1 MRHLPSPPQLGLDPD
16 KFPAWRAHQDTGII
30 TIHEAPTKFVGIL
43 APTGFGKSAMIV
55 GHALWSGK
63 RVLIVTANRGL
74 MAQYEADFG
83 PMLAVIKGQ
92 SNYNCEIAMVTVDHA
107 PCHAGQLC
115 ELKQAGCTFFGAT
128 GAKQMAK
135 DAQLVL
141 TNYQFLFHSMK
152 EIEGIGHFDLVCY
165 DEAHQAPRELSKFLS
180 IGISRRESRDILRSS
195 PDDDWNIWAQGHL
208 SIVTRQLRTLK
219 KKKGRSPQLIQ
230 EVHQYR
236 GLRRKLATLARAH
249 TDRWVMT
256 PGRFE
261 GEMNWDCIRP
271 AGYAKFYMWKRADK
285 FLLTSASVRPHLFPA
300 LGVKAD
306 LTTWREFPSTI
317 PVERR
322 PVYYYPVIKYHAYSS
337 AEEIRYLIAVMDQII
352 ERRRDRKG
360 TINSVSYER
369 AAMFKANS
377 KFGRYMITHSNADE
391 LPGAIA
397 KFAAAKA
404 PAILVS
410 PSISEGYNFAYSAAE
425 YTIIPKVPFSDTRSP
440 IHKARAKTDRHY
452 GILETCVE
460 IRQSVGRIVRA
471 DDDQGEA
478 FILDEQFGWVYR
490 QHRRFFPADFIAA
503 VKPIQYLPAPP
514 RRLK

>member
-1 MRHLPSPPQLGLDPD
+1 
-16 KFPAWRAHQDTGII
+16 
-30 TIHEAPTKFVGIL
+30 
-43 APTGFGKSAMIV
+43 MIV

-74 MAQYEADFG
+74 MDQYYSDFG
-83 PMLAVIKGQ
+83 DLLAVIKGQ
-92 SNYNCEIAMVTVDHA
+92 SNYNCEISMVTVDHA

-115 ELKQAGCTFFGAT
+115 DFKKSGCSFFGDT
-128 GAKQMAK
+128 GAKFVAK
-135 DAQLVL
+135 NAQLVL

-152 EIEGIGHFDLVCY
+152 ELEGLGHFDIVCY

-180 IGISRRESRDILRSS
+180 IGISRRETWDLLSKSE
-195 PDDDWNIWAQGHL
+195 PGDDWNIWAQGHL
-208 SIVTRQLRTLK
+208 SIVTRQLRALK
-219 KKKGRSPQLIQ
+219 RKRGHSPQLIN
-230 EVHQYR
+230 EVNQYR

-256 PGRFE
+256 PGRFP
-261 GEMNWDCIRP
+261 GEVNWDCIRP
-271 AGYAKFYMWKRADK
+271 SGYAKFYMWKRADK
-285 FLLTSASVRPHLFPA
+285 FLLTSASVRPQLFPS
-300 LGVKAD
+300 LGVKSD
-306 LTTWREFPSTI
+306 LVTWKEFPSTI

-322 PVYYYPVIKYHAYSS
+322 PIYYYPVIKYHAHSS
-337 AEEIRYLIAVMDQII
+337 PEEIRYLIAIIDQII
-352 ERRRDRKG
+352 ERRADRKG

-369 AAMFKANS
+369 AAMIKANS
-377 KFGRYMITHSNADE
+377 KFGPCMITHTCSEE

-397 KFAAAKA
+397 KFAAAKP

-410 PSISEGYNFAYSAAE
+410 PSISEGYNFAFKAAE
-425 YTIIPKVPFSDTRSP
+425 FTIIPKVPFADTRSP
-440 IHKARAKTDRHY
+440 IHKARAKSDKYH

-490 QHRRFFPADFIAA
+490 QHRRFFPPDFIAA
-503 VKPIQYLPAPP
+503 VKPVQYLPAPP